1 MPPGGVENGAER
13 ASARSGTAHRR
24 FTSDDVGRLL
34 EEGEGAVWGRAFD
47 ADDASLV
54 RVARRDYEQGRKL
67 SPELVAEIAH
77 AASAARPHWQRARR
91 EANFELFAPYLEKNV
106 ELNKRVAEALGYEN
120 RPYDALLNSAEPGLT
135 TAQLEAIFDQLK
147 AAIVP
152 LVADI

>member
-34 EEGEGAVWGRAFD
+34 EEAEGAVSGRPFD
-47 ADDASLV
+47 SDDASLV
-54 RVARRDYEQGRKL
+54 RVARRDYEQARKL
-67 SPELVAEIAH
+67 SPELVTEIAH

-91 EANFELFAPYLEKNV
+91 DANFELFAPYLENNV
-106 ELNKRVAEALGYEN
+106 ELNKRVAEPLAYEN
-120 RPYDALLNSAEPGLT
+120 RPSAALLDSTQPGLT
-135 TAQLEAIFDQLK
+135 TEQLEPIFDELK

-152 LVADI
+152 L